1 MSKVH
6 PKKSQKADRKGG
18 DAYGQHD
25 RKMFVFLC
33 LPQVSGQSAKCFF
46 NIIEQ
51 VWILSDPLIAHML
64 PSAKKLDPAE
74 KVYLKFSS
82 STDLYIPT
90 FE

>member
-25 RKMFVFLC
+25 RKMFVFYAFPKSLINQ
-33 LPQVSGQSAKCFF
+33 PSVFFF

-51 VWILSDPLIAHML
+51 VWILPDPLIAHML
-64 PSAKKLDPAE
+64 PSAKKNWIRLR
-74 KVYLKFSS
+74 KF
-82 STDLYIPT
+82 I
-90 FE
+90 